1 MMIITAKECIG
12 RGTRVNKQYIYITRK
27 LASESVEGLR
37 EQFEVN
43 MWDSE
48 ERPVP
53 RHDKSKNLV
62 IHERG

>member
-1 MMIITAKECIG
+1 M
-12 RGTRVNKQYIYITRK
+12 NKQYIYITRK